1 VTGWLG
7 VASAEHVRRGV
18 SLGIAQIGHGR
29 RAGLTRM
36 KEGDTLVYYSPV
48 ERLGDRAA
56 LRQFTAIGTV
66 TDEVIWQADE
76 GDFRPFR
83 RRIRYDEVNP
93 VSVGDLRDVLRLTSG
108 PSWGYQ
114 LRRGLLPLDPAD
126 VEVLR
131 ESMRRK
137 AAE

>member
-1 VTGWLG
+1 
-7 VASAEHVRRGV
+7 
-18 SLGIAQIGHGR
+18 
-29 RAGLTRM
+29 M